1 MKIKKSP
8 YIAMVALVAALTACD
23 AGGSSP
29 SSVEDKAAKL
39 AADSMRAISSA
50 PAQAVDHATWSSCSE
65 ETPGNSRFMYERSV
79 QLTIGK
85 ADQQS
90 ALDEVSA
97 AWKKAGYSQRG
108 SHPGDPS
115 VRVDIPGED
124 WLLTL
129 QPSDDDSHM
138 FLIANSGCV
147 HVSPAPKTG

>member
-1 MKIKKSP
+1 MKIKKSL
-8 YIAMVALVAALTACD
+8 YIPMVVVVAALTACD

-29 SSVEDKAAKL
+29 SSVEDEAAKL
-39 AADSMRAISSA
+39 AADSMRVISSA
-50 PAQAVDHATWSSCSE
+50 PAQSVDHANWASCSE
-65 ETPGNSRFMYERSV
+65 ETPGNRRFMYERSV

-97 AWKKAGYSQRG
+97 AWKKAGYSLRG
-108 SHPGDPS
+108 AHPGDPA
-115 VRVDIPGED
+115 VRVDIPGGD

-138 FLIANSGCV
+138 FMIVNSGCV